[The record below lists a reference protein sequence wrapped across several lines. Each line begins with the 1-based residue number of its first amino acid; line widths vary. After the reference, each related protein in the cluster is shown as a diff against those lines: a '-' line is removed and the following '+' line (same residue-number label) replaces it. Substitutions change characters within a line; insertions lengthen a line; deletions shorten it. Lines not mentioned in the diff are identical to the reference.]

1 MSSEEKAMCLNKRKI
16 STFAGMKAP
25 MDSKDYRI
33 TVEYIITNSGCETPE
48 VCKQMIEDEGNVI
61 GLVDDPIGTI
71 KKVEKL

>member
-1 MSSEEKAMCLNKRKI
+1 MDSENKYQSRQFGKRA
-16 STFAGMKAP
+16 FAGMKAP
-25 MDSKDYRI
+25 MESKDYRI
-33 TVEYIITNSGCETPE
+33 TVEYIITNSGCDTPE

>member
-1 MSSEEKAMCLNKRKI
+1 MA
-16 STFAGMKAP
+16 
-25 MDSKDYRI
+25 DSKDYRI

-48 VCKQMIEDEGNVI
+48 MCKQMIEDEGNVI